1 MGICRLW
8 AGTVIVSSGTVAI
21 LAASLLSGA
30 CNPEV
35 RKRKA
40 REYEAGAAGDS
51 PAPAGT
57 AGAGEVTSGG
67 AGGDAPE
74 PTMGGTGVGG
84 SGGAATGPSGGSSSG
99 GASTGGV
106 SGGSGGVA
114 PGGKSAG
121 CGKIPTGA
129 DADYTLPP
137 DYDFTNAYPVVLG
150 CTAGTPETVCIASCD
165 ALDRVRDAVCVTLD
179 PVPGCP

>member
-1 MGICRLW
+1 MLLQVVLGM
-8 AGTVIVSSGTVAI
+8 AG
-21 LAASLLSGA
+21 
-30 CNPEV
+30 
-35 RKRKA
+35 
-40 REYEAGAAGDS
+40 
-51 PAPAGT
+51 PAPLST
-57 AGAGEVTSGG
+57 AGADLSLGG
-67 AGGDAPE
+67 ADTAYIVDQN
-74 PTMGGTGVGG
+74 PTPVQDHLLSPSQQHSSSTGNLAG
-84 SGGAATGPSGGSSSG
+84 SSSSASGALSIAAGGSSSG